1 MEGKIYIME
10 GKDIMEDIF
19 NPTAKIME
27 EDHTKGLKKYIKQCV
42 KTMNYLIT
50 PII

>member
-1 MEGKIYIME
+1 ME